1 MVEPMLEADWLAPF
15 ALDVRVTIGV
25 QGRGRGDPTYRAD
38 DAGAIWRTSL
48 TPDGPGTIRVLPT
61 PVWVVEPQGGSA
73 STRVRAQAWG
83 PGAAWLLDALPAA
96 LGGGDG
102 GGLARA
108 TA

>member
-61 PVWVVEPQGGSA
+61 PVWVVEPQDGSA
-73 STRVRAQAWG
+73 STRVRAQASVRTRLR
-83 PGAAWLLDALPAA
+83 PRALQVRQRRADGC
-96 LGGGDG
+96 GGW
-102 GGLARA
+102 
-108 TA
+108 